1 MVGSDAEAEE
11 KSIHWLQC
19 FLFEGGSLSKRASQ
33 VDQQERI
40 RLPMQEI
47 QKLRVQSLG
56 RGDHLE
62 EERATHSTIL
72 A

>member
-19 FLFEGGSLSKRASQ
+19 FLFEGGGSLNKRASQ
-33 VDQQERI
+33 VDQRERI
-40 RLPMQEI
+40 RLPMQET
-47 QKLRVQSLG
+47 QKSRVQSLG
-56 RGDHLE
+56 REDHF